1 MLTWDTVL
9 AHWAAHQRAA
19 GLADRTIEGREA
31 VLRMLAARSGREP
44 RQIETIDLLEL
55 LGRPHARTGRQ
66 LAPRSKQVERSYL
79 QTWGKWMVAEGYLAF
94 DPTARLPKTKVPRR
108 RPRPLRLE
116 HIEILLESGAYRRT
130 REMITIAALTG
141 LRIGEIVKIRGED
154 VDFIAG
160 TIRSI
165 RKGGL
170 DHVVFMQAD
179 VRAIAESKPRTGWW
193 FPSPYANR
201 QFPDG
206 DGHVLMKSA
215 SSGIS
220 RLLRRCGITD
230 PNITGHSLRHFYATM
245 LLRRGVGIR
254 VVQEMLGHA
263 SLATTQLYIE
273 VTDDEMA
280 EGSNALPRISP
291 RDSSGRSSGR
301 LAA

>member
-1 MLTWDTVL
+1 MTSCAEGTGVL
-9 AHWAAHQRAA
+9 LSTLLKEA
-19 GLADRTIEGREA
+19 GVKDE
-31 VLRMLAARSGREP
+31 
-44 RQIETIDLLEL
+44 
-55 LGRPHARTGRQ
+55 
-66 LAPRSKQVERSYL
+66 
-79 QTWGKWMVAEGYLAF
+79 GKWMVAEGYLAF

-116 HIEILLESGAYRRT
+116 HIEILRESGAYRRT

-179 VRAIAESKPRTGWW
+179 VRAIAESKPRTGGW

-220 RLLRRCGITD
+220 RLLRRC
-230 PNITGHSLRHFYATM
+230 RC
-245 LLRRGVGIR
+245 RRR
-254 VVQEMLGHA
+254 WRYRP
-263 SLATTQLYIE
+263 SW
-273 VTDDEMA
+273 
-280 EGSNALPRISP
+280 R
-291 RDSSGRSSGR
+291 
-301 LAA
+301 